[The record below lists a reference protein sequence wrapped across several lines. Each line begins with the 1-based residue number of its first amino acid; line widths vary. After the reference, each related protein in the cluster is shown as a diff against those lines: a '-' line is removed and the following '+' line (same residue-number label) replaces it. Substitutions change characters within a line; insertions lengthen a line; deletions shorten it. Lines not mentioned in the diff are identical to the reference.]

1 MSSLLPPNSTQYER
15 DLEASMSR
23 ISDVPV
29 PIGTLWNPQ
38 TCPETHLAWL
48 AWALSVEGWHDEL
61 TEQEKRDMIAQSA
74 DYHRRKGTKGA
85 ILEIARWILDIADL
99 DQHRAFEAPP
109 HSFRLRVEG
118 DGRIKSKA
126 HFDRLVRMVNS
137 AKAARSNFFSLQVK
151 KKGEQTPLF
160 GTAIH
165 ALTETNVRHEV
176 RAIVDPQQPLFLT
189 AVHCSTSYSI
199 GAMLDG

>member
-1 MSSLLPPNSTQYER
+1 MSSLLPPNSTQFER
-15 DLEASMSR
+15 DLEQSMSR
-23 ISDVPV
+23 ISDVLV

-38 TCPETHLAWL
+38 TCPETHLPWL

-85 ILEIARWILDIADL
+85 ILEIARWILDVADL
-99 DQHRAFEAPP
+99 DQHREFQAPP
-109 HSFRLRVEG
+109 HSFRLRVQDTG
-118 DGRIKSKA
+118 SIKSKA

-137 AKAARSNFFSLQVK
+137 AKAARSNFFSLHVQ
-151 KKGEQTPLF
+151 KKGVQTPFF
-160 GTAIH
+160 GTAVH
-165 ALTETNVRHEV
+165 ALTETQVQHQI
-176 RAIVDPQQPLFLT
+176 RAIVEPQPLYIST
-189 AVHCSTSYSI
+189 AVHYSASYSI

>member
-15 DLEASMSR
+15 DLEASMAR

-29 PIGTLWNPQ
+29 PIHTLWNPQ
-38 TCPETHLAWL
+38 ACPETHLAWL

-109 HSFRLRVEG
+109 HSFRLRVSDE
-118 DGRIKSKA
+118 GRIKSKA
-126 HFDRLVRMVNS
+126 HWDRLVRMVNS
-137 AKAARSNFFSLQVK
+137 AKAARSNFFSLQIK
-151 KKGEQTPLF
+151 KKGQQNIYFGGIINHVTQTDLGHGVRAIFDPQTPLF
-160 GTAIH
+160 
-165 ALTETNVRHEV
+165 R
-176 RAIVDPQQPLFLT
+176 T
-189 AVHCSTSYSI
+189 AVHYSANYSI
-199 GAMLDG
+199 GALDG

>member
-29 PIGTLWNPQ
+29 PIHTLWNPQ
-38 TCPETHLAWL
+38 TCPETHLPWL
-48 AWALSVEGWHDEL
+48 AWTLSVEGWHDEL

-85 ILEIARWILDIADL
+85 IVEIARWILDVADL
-99 DQHRAFEAPP
+99 DQHRAFAAPP

-126 HFDRLVRMVNS
+126 HWDRLVRMVNS
-137 AKAARSNFFSLQVK
+137 AKAARSNFFSLQIK
-151 KKGEQTPLF
+151 KKGQQNLYLGGVINHATHTDVGHGVRALFDLQTPF
-160 GTAIH
+160 F
-165 ALTETNVRHEV
+165 R
-176 RAIVDPQQPLFLT
+176 T
-189 AVHCSTSYSI
+189 AVHYSASYSI
-199 GAMLDG
+199 GALDG